1 MADIYIHIPFC
12 RQKCYYCDFYKTDK
26 LNYLSEF
33 LTALKKEISQQN
45 NYLPGEFIDTIYIG
59 GGTPSLLKEPEIT
72 SIFSSLNKYFKI
84 LPQAEITFEANP
96 DDLDPACLAM
106 LKRSGINRLSIGIQS
121 FQEKHLKMMNRR
133 HTAQQAVDSVINA
146 KNSGFN
152 NISVDLIYGIPGLT
166 TDQWKDNLQK
176 TFELPADH
184 LSAYHLTYHEGT
196 IFYNLLKRG
205 KLHELSENDSFD
217 QFTTL
222 INKAGLAG
230 FEQYEISNFAKNGM
244 YSKHNTAY
252 WTGKPYLGLGPSA
265 HSFNGSSR
273 KWNMSDLEKY
283 IKLINEDEIT
293 FEEEHL
299 TLNDKYNEFILTN
312 LRTKWGVSLLT
323 ISEKFGKKAADYFIM
338 TAQRFIS
345 AKSIVQK
352 KEIYTL
358 TPEGLFISDDIIA
371 DFMII

>member
-1 MADIYIHIPFC
+1 MAGIYIHIPFC

-323 ISEKFGKKAADYFIM
+323 ISEKFGK
-338 TAQRFIS
+338 
-345 AKSIVQK
+345 
-352 KEIYTL
+352 
-358 TPEGLFISDDIIA
+358 
-371 DFMII
+371 